1 MSDVVPRCLNC
12 GAELGGPFCQS
23 CGQKAASVHLGF
35 HAVLHEVTHEFLHL
49 DGKIFRTLK
58 LLITRPGQLTKDLV
72 EGHRARHIT
81 PLRLYLTASIL
92 FFFLFTAL
100 PGGGASSF
108 NVTYTNESNSGFRIG
123 PRSEAEQA
131 AADPVT
137 RDQISGRVLTNLPR
151 AVFVV
156 MPISALLTFA
166 FYRRRQ
172 PFYVARLYYAV
183 HVHTFAFLAGSIVLL
198 LSRGGRVVEIVAL
211 PVALSTFVYHYL
223 ALHRFFGDSWPR
235 TLWKGTVITFMYVVL
250 LIVAMGLLLWL
261 ALTGFEGGWG
271 PEQKRV

>member
-1 MSDVVPRCLNC
+1 MSDVAPQCLNC

-35 HAVLHEVTHEFLHL
+35 GAVLHEITHEFLHL

-58 LLITRPGQLTKDLV
+58 VLVTRPGQLTKDLV
-72 EGHRARHIT
+72 EGHRSRYIT

-100 PGGGASSF
+100 PGGGASAF
-108 NVTYTNESNSGFRIG
+108 NVTYTNESSSGFTFRTG
-123 PRSEAEQA
+123 PRTEAEQA
-131 AADPVT
+131 AADPVR

-156 MPISALLTFA
+156 MPLSALLTLA

-172 PFYVARLYYAV
+172 PFYVAHLYYAV
-183 HVHTFAFLAGSIVLL
+183 HVHAFAFLAGSLVLL
-198 LSRGGRVVEIVAL
+198 LSRGGRVAEIAAM
-211 PVALSTFVYHYL
+211 PVFFSVFLYHFL
-223 ALHRFFGDSWPR
+223 ALHRFFGESWLR
-235 TLWKGTVITFMYVVL
+235 TLWKGTAITTLYVVL
-250 LIVAMGLLLWL
+250 VVVAMGLLLWF
-261 ALTGFEGGWG
+261 AVTGFEGG
-271 PEQKRV
+271 